1 MKEKQKITLGELKA
15 NRDLTQY
22 GGKVLIGILKGEV
35 EIYRNE
41 LELLNVGNDIMKE
54 IDFETSFY
62 IVDYHSNLQ
71 VISLSKNHEL
81 QYPFRIAFYDEE
93 LFFNII
99 KQVNIPSTARQI
111 SFGDREAIPIRYN
124 EEYIKLFQRL
134 LNLYQKAKDI
144 KEKYR
149 DFDIDFEDFKKL
161 QNEYSDLSYVNL
173 QKYIDSK
180 DIDEIIAEVDESL
193 KQKKLEKQKFLDD
206 NKEALIG
213 RACFTTLNSSSD
225 PIESFSFVSRIEK
238 GRLYIDDD
246 YTFEFD
252 SSQLRIYYDNFYVY
266 PHNVVFYSQKYTD
279 MMRGVMK
286 EILAWRKEALEIL
299 SRNINIKIQ

>member
-1 MKEKQKITLGELKA
+1 MKEKKKITLGELKA
-15 NRDLTQY
+15 NRDLTKY
-22 GGKVLIGILKGEV
+22 EGKVSIGILKGEV
-35 EIYRNE
+35 EVYRNE
-41 LELLNVGNDIMKE
+41 LELLNVENNIMKE
-54 IDFETSFY
+54 FDSETSFY

-71 VISLSKNHEL
+71 LISLSKNHEL
-81 QYPFRIAFYDEE
+81 QCPFRISFYDDG

-99 KQVNIPSTARQI
+99 KQVNIPSTVRQI

-124 EEYIKLFQRL
+124 EEYIKLFKRF

-173 QKYIDSK
+173 QKYSDSK

-193 KQKKLEKQKFLDD
+193 KQKKLEKQKFLHD

-213 RACFTTLNSSSD
+213 RACSTALYNRN
-225 PIESFSFVSRIEK
+225 PIESFSFVSKIEK
-238 GRLYIDDD
+238 GRLYIGDD

-252 SSQLRIYYDNFYVY
+252 SDKLMIYYNLIYVY
-266 PHNVVFYSQKYTD
+266 PHNVAFYTQKYTD
-279 MMRGVMK
+279 LMKGVME
-286 EILAWRKEALEIL
+286 EILLWKKETEEIL
-299 SRNINIKIQ
+299 SKNSNIKI